1 MSRLIVSAAALIL
14 LASFD
19 PSVPD
24 RGEGNGACAGSIEP
38 FYGYSFLDP
47 GIINKSA
54 AYAPFFA
61 RWDDYY
67 ERFYFGK
74 QEEIQMSENIEEW
87 RERFCGQPL
96 AEDVARVVYG
106 ASAEDI
112 MALERATADST
123 RKTLLPGQ
131 LAGNTFAEM
140 ISYNGC
146 LEVTTYLIF
155 AKRCEPYVSSRGGWE
170 ARERYTDEMLDL
182 IKQGKEQFHGA
193 GSHFI
198 RMRYLYQLVRL
209 AHYAGQYS
217 LAVKLYDDLFPKIQ
231 RKKASIIHF
240 WVLGH
245 VAGAQQK
252 LGRYPEA
259 AYLYSLVFRHS
270 PSKRAQAYRSFLI
283 RNDADWDKALR
294 LCQTDAEKS
303 TLYVLRA
310 GGSRAHLLE
319 DMMQVYDLDP
329 GNPQLDLMLV
339 SEVQEIERV
348 FLRTAVTDQMRGKA
362 VGRISQDDGVKR
374 LLNLQKFVRQVTR
387 EKKYPNLKL
396 WRGIEGYLELMAG
409 DRYAAEKRWDRLE
422 DDLDDDEPDEEAL
435 LKQLKI
441 WRCLLEIM
449 NFDPKASGADAQFY
463 AIMEY
468 EAFKLNPAFEPFL
481 RQWVSAAYADA
492 GHPGKAVLVAWPP
505 NSIALNPRVEVYDD
519 LLSLSE
525 ASNPILLVKTMQIDT
540 NPDRV
545 KAYLLEL
552 KGAYFLSQGKPEAA
566 VAIMRSISQVEAAK
580 MPRFTPFR
588 EKVGEKVHRV
598 VSDSLLLN
606 RLEIAEKILDLE
618 FRAKT
623 AEALGDSMAATW
635 WYRIGVAYYNMSYF
649 GYEWEVTDA
658 YRSGYN
664 QLRLAQGPVFSLAGS
679 PEGNRENTDMS
690 VPLSYFEKALA
701 ASQKNPEIGARAAFM
716 AARCRQKQWFCDP
729 ACAYRPG
736 TGMIPDLPEDYFRH
750 YSLLINDY
758 SGTKFYN
765 AIVKECKWLAA
776 YAR

>member
-14 LASFD
+14 LSSFD

-24 RGEGNGACAGSIEP
+24 RVEGNGACAGSIEP

-47 GIINKSA
+47 GVINKSA

-67 ERFYFGK
+67 ERFYFDK
-74 QEEIQMSENIEEW
+74 LEEIQMSENISEW
-87 RERFCGQPL
+87 RERFCDQPDP
-96 AEDVARVVYG
+96 EDVARVVYS

-123 RKTLLPGQ
+123 RKTLLPGR

-182 IKQGKEQFHGA
+182 IKQGKEQFLGA
-193 GSHFI
+193 DSHFI

-362 VGRISQDDGVKR
+362 VGRISQDDGVQR

-422 DDLDDDEPDEEAL
+422 DDLDDDEPYEESL
-435 LKQLKI
+435 LKQIKI

-492 GHPGKAVLVAWPP
+492 GHPGKAILVAWPP

-649 GYEWEVTDA
+649 GYEWEVTDS

-664 QLRLAQGPVFSLAGS
+664 QLRLAQGPVFSLADS

-736 TGMIPDLPEDYFRH
+736 TGMIPDLPEDYFTH
-750 YSLLINDY
+750 YSLLINNY

>member
-14 LASFD
+14 LSSFD

-24 RGEGNGACAGSIEP
+24 RVEGNGACAGSIEP

-47 GIINKSA
+47 GVINKSA

-67 ERFYFGK
+67 ERFYFDK
-74 QEEIQMSENIEEW
+74 LEEIQMSENISEW
-87 RERFCGQPL
+87 RERFCDQPDP
-96 AEDVARVVYG
+96 EDVARVVYS

-123 RKTLLPGQ
+123 RKTLLPGR

-182 IKQGKEQFHGA
+182 IKQGKEQFLGA
-193 GSHFI
+193 DSHFI

-362 VGRISQDDGVKR
+362 VGRISQDDGVQR

-422 DDLDDDEPDEEAL
+422 DDLDDDEPYEEAL
-435 LKQLKI
+435 LKQIKI

-492 GHPGKAVLVAWPP
+492 GHPGKAILVAWPP

-649 GYEWEVTDA
+649 GYEWEVTDS

-664 QLRLAQGPVFSLAGS
+664 QLRLAQGPVFSLADS

-736 TGMIPDLPEDYFRH
+736 TGMIPDLPEDYFTH
-750 YSLLINDY
+750 YSLLINNY

>member
-14 LASFD
+14 LSSFD

-24 RGEGNGACAGSIEP
+24 RVEGNGACAGSIEP

-47 GIINKSA
+47 GVINKSA

-67 ERFYFGK
+67 ERFYFDK
-74 QEEIQMSENIEEW
+74 LEEIQMSENISEW
-87 RERFCGQPL
+87 RERFCDQPDP
-96 AEDVARVVYG
+96 EDVARVVYS

-123 RKTLLPGQ
+123 RKTLLPGR

-182 IKQGKEQFHGA
+182 IKQGKEQFLGA
-193 GSHFI
+193 DSHFI

-217 LAVKLYDDLFPKIQ
+217 LVVKLYDDLFPKIQ

-362 VGRISQDDGVKR
+362 VGRISQDDGVQR

-422 DDLDDDEPDEEAL
+422 DDLDDDEPYEEAL
-435 LKQLKI
+435 LKQIKI

-492 GHPGKAVLVAWPP
+492 GHPGKAILVAWPP

-649 GYEWEVTDA
+649 GYEWEVTDS

-664 QLRLAQGPVFSLAGS
+664 QLRLAQGPVFSLADS

-736 TGMIPDLPEDYFRH
+736 TGMIPDLPEDYFTH
-750 YSLLINDY
+750 YSLLINNY

>member
-1 MSRLIVSAAALIL
+1 MSRLIASAAALIL
-14 LASFD
+14 LSSFD

-24 RGEGNGACAGSIEP
+24 RVEGNGACAGSIES

-47 GIINKSA
+47 GVINKSA

-67 ERFYFGK
+67 ERFYFDK
-74 QEEIQMSENIEEW
+74 LEEIQMSENIEEW
-87 RERFCGQPL
+87 RERFCDQPL
-96 AEDVARVVYG
+96 PEDVVRVVYG

-112 MALERATADST
+112 MALERAAADST

-182 IKQGKEQFHGA
+182 IKQGEEQFRCA
-193 GSHFI
+193 DSHFI

-209 AHYAGQYS
+209 AHYAGQYAE
-217 LAVKLYDDLFPKIQ
+217 AVKLYETLFPKIQ

-240 WVLGH
+240 WILGH

-310 GGSRAHLLE
+310 GGSRARLLE

-329 GNPQLDLMLV
+329 GNTQLDLMLV

-374 LLNLQKFVRQVTR
+374 LLNLQKFVRQITR

-422 DDLDDDEPDEEAL
+422 DDLDDDEPYEKAL
-435 LKQLKI
+435 LKQIKI

-449 NFDPKASGADAQFY
+449 NFDPNASGADAQFY

-481 RQWVSAAYADA
+481 RQWVSAAYAGA
-492 GHPGKAVLVAWPP
+492 GHPGKAILVAWPP

-519 LLSLSE
+519 LLRLSE
-525 ASNPILLVKTMQIDT
+525 ASNPIL
-540 NPDRV
+540 R
-545 KAYLLEL
+545 Y
-552 KGAYFLSQGKPEAA
+552 
-566 VAIMRSISQVEAAK
+566 
-580 MPRFTPFR
+580 
-588 EKVGEKVHRV
+588 
-598 VSDSLLLN
+598 
-606 RLEIAEKILDLE
+606 
-618 FRAKT
+618 
-623 AEALGDSMAATW
+623 
-635 WYRIGVAYYNMSYF
+635 
-649 GYEWEVTDA
+649 
-658 YRSGYN
+658 
-664 QLRLAQGPVFSLAGS
+664 
-679 PEGNRENTDMS
+679 
-690 VPLSYFEKALA
+690 
-701 ASQKNPEIGARAAFM
+701 
-716 AARCRQKQWFCDP
+716 
-729 ACAYRPG
+729 
-736 TGMIPDLPEDYFRH
+736 
-750 YSLLINDY
+750 
-758 SGTKFYN
+758 
-765 AIVKECKWLAA
+765 
-776 YAR
+776 

>member
-1 MSRLIVSAAALIL
+1 
-14 LASFD
+14 
-19 PSVPD
+19 
-24 RGEGNGACAGSIEP
+24 
-38 FYGYSFLDP
+38 
-47 GIINKSA
+47 
-54 AYAPFFA
+54 
-61 RWDDYY
+61 
-67 ERFYFGK
+67 
-74 QEEIQMSENIEEW
+74 
-87 RERFCGQPL
+87 
-96 AEDVARVVYG
+96 
-106 ASAEDI
+106 
-112 MALERATADST
+112 
-123 RKTLLPGQ
+123 
-131 LAGNTFAEM
+131 
-140 ISYNGC
+140 
-146 LEVTTYLIF
+146 
-155 AKRCEPYVSSRGGWE
+155 
-170 ARERYTDEMLDL
+170 
-182 IKQGKEQFHGA
+182 
-193 GSHFI
+193 
-198 RMRYLYQLVRL
+198 
-209 AHYAGQYS
+209 
-217 LAVKLYDDLFPKIQ
+217 
-231 RKKASIIHF
+231 
-240 WVLGH
+240 
-245 VAGAQQK
+245 
-252 LGRYPEA
+252 
-259 AYLYSLVFRHS
+259 
-270 PSKRAQAYRSFLI
+270 
-283 RNDADWDKALR
+283 
-294 LCQTDAEKS
+294 
-303 TLYVLRA
+303 
-310 GGSRAHLLE
+310 
-319 DMMQVYDLDP
+319 
-329 GNPQLDLMLV
+329 
-339 SEVQEIERV
+339 
-348 FLRTAVTDQMRGKA
+348 MRGKA
-362 VGRISQDDGVKR
+362 VGRTSQEDGVRR
-374 LLNLQKFVRQVTR
+374 LLNLQKFVRQITR

-422 DDLDDDEPDEEAL
+422 DDLDDDEPYEKAL
-435 LKQLKI
+435 LKQIKI

-449 NFDPKASGADAQFY
+449 NFDPNASGADAQFY

-481 RQWVSAAYADA
+481 RQWVSAAYAGA
-492 GHPGKAVLVAWPP
+492 GHPGKAILVAWPP

-519 LLSLSE
+519 LLRLSE
-525 ASNPILLVKTMQIDT
+525 ASNPILMVKTMQIDT

-566 VAIMRSISQVEAAK
+566 VAIMRTISQVEAAK
-580 MPRFTPFR
+580 MPKFTPFR

-623 AEALGDSMAATW
+623 AEALGDSMAAAW

-649 GYEWEVTDA
+649 GYEWEATDS

-750 YSLLINDY
+750 YSLLVNDY

-765 AIVKECKWLAA
+765 AIVKECKWLAV